1 MLGWVLFSIVRGTY
15 IEVRL
20 EQLLNVPFPML
31 LTDGEMPIEI
41 ILEQPSKAYSPILVM
56 YGMYI
61 DVRLVQFEYLYIIL
75 YQRFTR

>member
-1 MLGWVLFSIVRGTY
+1 
-15 IEVRL
+15 
-20 EQLLNVPFPML
+20 ML